1 MRVLLSGASGFVGNA
16 VRERLV
22 SRGDH
27 VEPLVRGNSTG
38 GVLWDPAS
46 GRFDAASAE
55 GADAVVHLAG
65 ENVASGRWNGARKQ
79 AIYQSRV
86 AGTRLLASGLANA
99 VRRPKVLVA
108 ASAIGFYGSRGD
120 EEATEASASGTGFLA
135 DVCRDWESA
144 AEPAASAG
152 IRVVHL
158 RIGLVL
164 SPKGGALG
172 QILPAFRLGLGGRIG
187 DGRQWMSW
195 ITLHD
200 LVRVIEMTLDDATVR
215 GPLNAVAPE
224 PVRNAEFTER
234 LASAV
239 ARPALLPIPAFALR
253 LVLGEMAD
261 ETLLASNRVV
271 PKALNDRGFRF
282 DHPTLE
288 QAFRAVLGA

>member
-1 MRVLLSGASGFVGNA
+1 MRVLLSGSSGFVGNA
-16 VRERLV
+16 VRDRLV
-22 SRGDH
+22 NRGDR
-27 VEPLVRGNSTG
+27 VEPLVRGNPTE

-46 GRFDAASAE
+46 GRFDTAAAE

-65 ENVASGRWNGARKQ
+65 ENIASGRWNAARKH

-86 AGTRLLASGLANA
+86 AGTRLLASGLAA
-99 VRRPKVLVA
+99 GARPPNVLVS
-108 ASAIGFYGSRGD
+108 ASAIGFYGNRG
-120 EEATEASASGTGFLA
+120 EEEMTEASASGTGFLA

-164 SPKGGALG
+164 SPKGGAFA
-172 QILPAFRLGLGGRIG
+172 QMLPMFRLGLGGKIG

-200 LVRVIEMTLDDATVR
+200 LVRVIELALDDTSVR

-239 ARPALLPIPAFALR
+239 ARPAMLPIPAFALR
-253 LVLGEMAD
+253 LILGEMAD
-261 ETLLASNRVV
+261 EMLLASSRVI
-271 PKALNDRGFRF
+271 PKVLNDRSFRF
-282 DHPTLE
+282 ESSTIDD
-288 QAFRAVLGA
+288 AFRALLGA

>member
-1 MRVLLSGASGFVGNA
+1 MRVLLSGASGFVGKA

-27 VEPLVRGNSTG
+27 VEPLVRGNPIE
-38 GVLWDPAS
+38 GVRWDPAS
-46 GRFDAASAE
+46 GRFDAAGAE

-65 ENVASGRWNGARKQ
+65 ENVASGRWNAARKQ

-86 AGTRLLASGLANA
+86 AGTRLLASGLAGA
-99 VRRPKVLVA
+99 TRRPKVLVG

-120 EEATEASASGTGFLA
+120 EEVTEASPSGTGFLA
-135 DVCRDWESA
+135 EVCRDWESA

-164 SPKGGALG
+164 SPKGGALA
-172 QILPAFRLGLGGRIG
+172 QMLPAFRLGLGGKIG

-200 LVRVIEMTLDDATVR
+200 LVRVIEMTLDDASVR

-224 PVRNAEFTER
+224 PVRNAEFTDR

-239 ARPALLPIPAFALR
+239 ARPAMLPMPAFALR

-271 PKALNDRGFRF
+271 PKALNDRGFTF

-288 QAFRAVLGA
+288 QAFRALLGA